1 MNSPKK
7 TGSARKIR
15 LISLAAGSLC
25 GLGLLNSAIALPPL
39 SRGSSSHAATEAAR
53 SIPVIGKSFVH
64 PAPIS
69 TLPLDLRP
77 PKEPASQLVRDGAGA
92 LASASFP
99 SAIHHLELG
108 KTDLGTQNLGAD
120 SRTRPSAFGADE
132 ISVHEMSQ
140 GQIIAQRIQH
150 MHREGL
156 PVAHLWE
163 SKLAALSIGL
173 NQRGKPGLWFTQRM
187 H

>member
-15 LISLAAGSLC
+15 LISIAAGSLC
-25 GLGLLNSAIALPPL
+25 GLGLLNSAIA
-39 SRGSSSHAATEAAR
+39 
-53 SIPVIGKSFVH
+53 PV
-64 PAPIS
+64 A
-69 TLPLDLRP
+69 
-77 PKEPASQLVRDGAGA
+77 
-92 LASASFP
+92 FP
-99 SAIHHLELG
+99 SAIHHGNLG
-108 KTDLGTQNLGAD
+108 SEDLGAD

-132 ISVHEMSQ
+132 ISVQEMSQ